1 MVWKVESGVGVVD
14 KLESPSS
21 LIDIIG
27 KYSYQSAKKRFL
39 GWESAITVRQRS
51 HQVSCKF
58 VSRLGMGK
66 DGLSARKRMIVLKLM
81 RGVCN
86 IVNALPQRRQYWLDE
101 PIRP

>member
-39 GWESAITVRQRS
+39 GWESAITVRQGS
-51 HQVSCKF
+51 HQVSSKF

-66 DGLSARKRMIVLKLM
+66 DSLSAHKRMIVLKAHARSL
-81 RGVCN
+81 
-86 IVNALPQRRQYWLDE
+86 RRCQCLASVSAVLA
-101 PIRP
+101 